1 MGKIYGYIRVSTREQ
16 NEDRQRIALASFDI
30 PPKRL
35 YIDRKSGKDFDRP
48 AYQRLKKKL
57 RSGDLIVTKSIDR
70 FGRNYEEI
78 MEEWK
83 IISKDIGADICVIDM
98 PLLDTRQ
105 NKDLLGTFIS
115 DLVLQILS
123 FVSETER
130 SYIKQRQAEGI
141 AAAKLKGIRF
151 GRPTL
156 PIPDNYSEVVR
167 KWKDGNI
174 SSRAAAKE
182 LQVSQTT
189 LLKWTK
195 NLKDYPKLQQK

>member
-1 MGKIYGYIRVSTREQ
+1 MGKIYGYIRVSTKEQ
-16 NEDRQRIALASFDI
+16 NEDRQSLALASFDI
-30 PPKRL
+30 PPRRL

-48 AYQRLKKKL
+48 AYQRLKKRL
-57 RSGDLIVTKSIDR
+57 RAGDLIVTKSIDR
-70 FGRNYEEI
+70 FGRNYKEI

-83 IISKDIGADICVIDM
+83 IISRDIGADICVIDM

-151 GRPTL
+151 GRPAL
-156 PIPDNYSEVVR
+156 PIPDNYPEVVR
-167 KWKDGNI
+167 RWKDGEI
-174 SSRAAAKE
+174 SSREAAKE
-182 LQVSQTT
+182 LQISQTT
-189 LLKWTK
+189 LLKWVK
-195 NLKDYPKLQQK
+195 NMKDNPKLR

>member
-1 MGKIYGYIRVSTREQ
+1 
-16 NEDRQRIALASFDI
+16 
-30 PPKRL
+30 
-35 YIDRKSGKDFDRP
+35 
-48 AYQRLKKKL
+48 
-57 RSGDLIVTKSIDR
+57 
-70 FGRNYEEI
+70 

-130 SYIKQRQAEGI
+130 NYIKQRQAEGI

-151 GRPTL
+151 GRPEL
-156 PIPDNYSEVVR
+156 PIPENYSEVVSR
-167 KWKDGNI
+167 WKDGHI
-174 SSRAAAKE
+174 SSRTAAKE

-189 LLKWTK
+189 LLKWVR
-195 NLKDYPKLQQK
+195 NHSNNQKKCEK